1 MSNQLASFDYDLPV
15 PFSVKYGDQSRS
27 VECLEVVRVLPGRRL
42 VCWGRLAG
50 NDVYIKIF
58 VHPKHAQ
65 RDWQREIEGAH
76 ALEAARVVSPQL
88 LDSGELIDGHGFVVV
103 YEAIYPCCSFREAWL
118 LAGEAEQID
127 DDSHELLLLQLVLE
141 VAHMHKMG
149 LSQQD
154 LHLDNFIF
162 HDQQLYVLDAGGIHA
177 HGGSL
182 DKSTSLDNLMLL
194 FAQFTSDNDVRI
206 KQNLNNY
213 AMVRGLEFTDSD
225 MDTALEQVKQRRQY
239 RQRKFLSKVYRECSA
254 FISRQTLNSRLM
266 LDRQQATASVWKMLA
281 DPDAMMGDGNFQRI
295 KSGNTCTLSNGVID
309 DRPIVIKRYNLKNVW
324 HGLGR
329 ALRRTRASISWENA
343 HLLRFHGISTP
354 RPLAL
359 LERRFGPLRGR
370 AWFIMS
376 HVDGP
381 DSMEYFTSGAV
392 DADAKYAIALK
403 FGYLFK
409 SLVSHKISH
418 GDMKASNFI
427 IHAGE
432 PVLLDL
438 DAMKQHRSSAS
449 FEPVH
454 NKDMQRFL
462 KNWQDH
468 PDITVL
474 FEQAFARAG
483 VTLTAS
489 H

>member
-1 MSNQLASFDYDLPV
+1 
-15 PFSVKYGDQSRS
+15 
-27 VECLEVVRVLPGRRL
+27 
-42 VCWGRLAG
+42 
-50 NDVYIKIF
+50 
-58 VHPKHAQ
+58 
-65 RDWQREIEGAH
+65 
-76 ALEAARVVSPQL
+76 
-88 LDSGELIDGHGFVVV
+88 
-103 YEAIYPCCSFREAWL
+103 
-118 LAGEAEQID
+118 
-127 DDSHELLLLQLVLE
+127 
-141 VAHMHKMG
+141 MHKMG

-162 HDQQLYVLDAGGIHA
+162 HDQELYVLDAGGIHA
-177 HGGSL
+177 HGGPL
-182 DKSTSLDNLMLL
+182 DKTSSLDNLVLL

-213 AMVRGLEFTDSD
+213 ALVRGLEFTDGD
-225 MDTALEQVKQRRQY
+225 MDVLLTRVKQRRQY

-254 FISRQTLNSRLM
+254 FISRQTLHSRLM
-266 LDRQQATASVWKMLA
+266 LDRHQATASVWKMLA
-281 DPDAMMGDGNFQRI
+281 DPDALMEAENFQRL
-295 KSGNTCTLSNGVID
+295 KSGNTCTLCSGSVD
-309 DRPIVIKRYNLKNVW
+309 DHPIVIKRYNTKNIW

-359 LERRFGPLRGR
+359 LERRLGPLRGR
-370 AWFIMS
+370 AWYIMA

-381 DSMEYFTSGAV
+381 DSMQYFTSEAV
-392 DADAKYAIALK
+392 HGDDKYAMALK
-403 FGYLFK
+403 LAHLFK
-409 SLVSHKISH
+409 SLISHKISH

-438 DAMKQHRSSAS
+438 DAMKQHRSPAS
-449 FEPVH
+449 FEPLH
-454 NKDMQRFL
+454 NKDMQRFF

-468 PDITVL
+468 PDITAL
-474 FEQAFARAG
+474 FEQAFTRAG
-483 VTLTAS
+483 ITLTAS